1 MVVSSVAV
9 AQTANSM
16 ALTLLVGGVFC
27 HLIFTKALV
36 LSLSQQK
43 LFFFFFFI
51 FGDCFKRQMRSQTLK
66 KNGPTVKKRKKEN
79 HLNVETKTTTGFCHK
94 I

>member
-1 MVVSSVAV
+1 MVVASVAV

-43 LFFFFFFI
+43 LFFFFHF
-51 FGDCFKRQMRSQTLK
+51 RRL
-66 KNGPTVKKRKKEN
+66 
-79 HLNVETKTTTGFCHK
+79 L
-94 I
+94 

>member
-16 ALTLLVGGVFC
+16 VLTLLVGGVFC

-43 LFFFFFFI
+43 FFFFFF
-51 FGDCFKRQMRSQTLK
+51 FFSFSATALNDRCDHKLLK
-66 KNGPTVKKRKKEN
+66 KMVRQLKNEKK
-79 HLNVETKTTTGFCHK
+79 K
-94 I
+94 II

>member
-1 MVVSSVAV
+1 
-9 AQTANSM
+9 M

-43 LFFFFFFI
+43 LFFFFFI

-79 HLNVETKTTTGFCHK
+79 HLNVETKNDDWFLSQNLMSNPLISEK
-94 I
+94 KRRD

>member
-1 MVVSSVAV
+1 MVVASVAV

-43 LFFFFFFI
+43 LFFFSFSATALN
-51 FGDCFKRQMRSQTLK
+51 DRCDHKLLK
-66 KNGPTVKKRKKEN
+66 KKMVRQLKNEKK
-79 HLNVETKTTTGFCHK
+79 K
-94 I
+94 II